1 LGGKRN
7 GSFQH
12 LNRGK
17 QTSAP
22 EQAGLM
28 KILHL
33 FFGTNDSAYP
43 IGNLIDVG
51 GTFYGTTFRDGA
63 YGNGTIFEV
72 TP

>member
-1 LGGKRN
+1 
-7 GSFQH
+7 
-12 LNRGK
+12 
-17 QTSAP
+17 
-22 EQAGLM
+22 M